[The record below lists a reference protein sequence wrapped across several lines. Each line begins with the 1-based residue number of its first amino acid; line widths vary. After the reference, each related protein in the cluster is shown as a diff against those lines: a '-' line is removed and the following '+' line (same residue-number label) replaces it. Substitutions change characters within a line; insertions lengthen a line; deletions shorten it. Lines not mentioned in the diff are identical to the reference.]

1 MSCKQNKEREDVN
14 NLRYVYGLTSA
25 LLVGGAAVA
34 LISSQPL
41 GAQVAQ
47 NEADVMSEIVPRAGA
62 PSSFAD
68 LTQQLQPA
76 VVNIA
81 TRQRVEVTR
90 NPFAGTPFAEFFNR
104 RRQGPQTREAQS
116 LGSGFIV
123 SADGFVVTNNHV
135 INPPN
140 SNATLEEITVTMPDG
155 TEYEAELVGADPA
168 SDLAVLKIMSDTTF
182 PFVRFGDSSQTR
194 VGEWVVAIGNP
205 FGLGG
210 TVTSGIVSAVYRTP
224 PGSYGA
230 YDRYIQT
237 DASINRG
244 NSGGPLFDMQGNVI
258 GINNA
263 IFSPSG
269 GSVGIGFAI
278 PAEIAAPIVEQLKE
292 GQEIERGYLGVIL
305 DGTVSDDLASA
316 LGLPRNRGEMIQTVE
331 DGSAADLAGLRPGDI
346 VTKVGGKTVTSEQT
360 VSFLVANL
368 EPGAKVPIEV
378 VRDGETINFTATLGK
393 RPTEAELR
401 QRGQIFDPD
410 AETPMDPEESDG
422 TIEEKLGLQ
431 VLTLTPQIRRSLN
444 LDEETVGL
452 VIGAVD
458 PNSDS
463 GRKGL
468 RRGDLILSANYEEV
482 GTIEALLEQITA
494 AEADGRDALLLR
506 VQRRSARP
514 RFVPV
519 RLR

>member
-1 MSCKQNKEREDVN
+1 MKKV
-14 NLRYVYGLTSA
+14 RYVYSLTSA
-25 LLVGGAAVA
+25 LLIGGAAVSLTTGYPA
-34 LISSQPL
+34 

-47 NEADVMSEIVPRAGA
+47 NDAGVMTNVVPRAGA

-68 LTQQLQPA
+68 LTEQLQPA

-90 NPFAGTPFAEFFNR
+90 NPFAGTPFADLFNR
-104 RRQGPQTREAQS
+104 RRGGRSQEPQTREAQS
-116 LGSGFIV
+116 LGSGFII

-135 INPPN
+135 VAPN
-140 SNATLEEITVTMPDG
+140 NRATLEEITVTMPDG
-155 TEYEAELVGADPA
+155 TEYEAELVGADAA
-168 SDLAVLKIMSDTTF
+168 SDLAVLKIKSDNEF
-182 PFVRFGDSSQTR
+182 PFVKFGDSAQTR

-210 TVTSGIVSAVYRTP
+210 TVTSGIVSAVYRNT
-224 PGSYGA
+224 GQGGA

-278 PAEIAAPIVEQLKE
+278 PAEIASPIVNQLKE
-292 GQEIERGYLGVIL
+292 GREIERGFLGVGL
-305 DGTVSDDLASA
+305 DPISDEFADS
-316 LGLPRNRGEMIQTVE
+316 LGLTRNRGEIVQTVQ
-331 DGSAADLAGLRPGDI
+331 DDSAAENAGLRPGDI
-346 VTKVGGKTVTSEQT
+346 ITSINGSDVTSEQT
-360 VSFLVANL
+360 VSIIVGNL
-368 EPGAKVPIEV
+368 EPGTRIPIEV
-378 VRDGETINFTATLGK
+378 LRDGQTLSLTATLGK
-393 RPTEAELR
+393 RPSEAELR
-401 QRGQIFDPD
+401 AQAQTFDPD
-410 AETPMDPEESDG
+410 SDDPIDTEESDG

-431 VLTLTPQIRRSLN
+431 VLALTPQIRRSLG
-444 LDEETVGL
+444 LDEDTDGV

-458 PNSDS
+458 PNSDA

-468 RRGDLILSANYEEV
+468 RRGDVILSANYETV
-482 GTIEALLEQITA
+482 DTVAALNEQIAA
-494 AEADGRDALLLR
+494 AEADNRDAVLLR
-506 VQRRSARP
+506 VQRRGQPP
-514 RFVPV
+514 RFLPV

>member
-1 MSCKQNKEREDVN
+1 MAKV
-14 NLRYVYGLTSA
+14 RYVYGLTSA
-25 LLVGGAAVA
+25 LLVGGAAVS
-34 LISSQPL
+34 LMSGQPL

-47 NEADVMSEIVPRAGA
+47 NDAGVMSNVVPRAGA

-90 NPFAGTPFAEFFNR
+90 NPFAGTPFADLFNR
-104 RRQGPQTREAQS
+104 RRGGGRSQEPQTREAQS
-116 LGSGFIV
+116 LGSGFII

-135 INPPN
+135 VAPN
-140 SNATLEEITVTMPDG
+140 NRATLEEITVTMPDG
-155 TEYEAELVGADPA
+155 TEYEAELVGADAA
-168 SDLAVLKIMSDTTF
+168 SDLAVLKILSDNEF
-182 PFVRFGDSSQTR
+182 PFVKFGDSAQTR

-210 TVTSGIVSAVYRTP
+210 TVTSGIVSAVYRNT
-224 PGSYGA
+224 GQGGA

-278 PAEIAAPIVEQLKE
+278 PAEIASPIVDQLKE
-292 GQEIERGYLGVIL
+292 GREIERGFLGVGL
-305 DGTVSDDLASA
+305 EPMTDDLADS
-316 LGLPRNRGEMIQTVE
+316 LGLARNRGEIIQSVQ
-331 DGSAADLAGLRPGDI
+331 DDSAADNAGLRAGDI
-346 VTKVGGKTVTSEQT
+346 VTKINGQNVTSEQT

-368 EPGAKVPIEV
+368 EPGTRVPIEV
-378 VRDGETINFTATLGK
+378 LRDGQSVSLTATLGK

-401 QRGQIFDPD
+401 AQAQTFDPD
-410 AETPMDPEESDG
+410 SDEPMAPGESDG

-431 VLTLTPQIRRSLN
+431 VLALTPQIRNSLG
-444 LDEETVGL
+444 LDSDVTGL

-458 PNSDS
+458 PNSDA

-468 RRGDLILSANYEEV
+468 RRGDVILSANYEAV
-482 GTIEALLEQITA
+482 GSVDALNAQIAA
-494 AEADGRDALLLR
+494 AEADNRDAVLLR
-506 VQRRSARP
+506 VQRRGQPP

>member
-1 MSCKQNKEREDVN
+1 MN
-14 NLRYVYGLTSA
+14 NVRYVYGLTSA
-25 LLVGGAAVA
+25 LLVGGAAVS
-34 LISSQPL
+34 LITGQPA

-47 NEADVMSEIVPRAGA
+47 NDDSVMSRVVPAAGA
-62 PSSFAD
+62 PESFAD

-81 TRQRVEVTR
+81 TRQRVEVNS
-90 NPFAGTPFAEFFNR
+90 NPFAGTPFADLFNR
-104 RRQGPQTREAQS
+104 RRGQSQQPQTREAQS
-116 LGSGFIV
+116 LGSGFII

-135 INPPN
+135 VAPN
-140 SNATLEEITVTMPDG
+140 NRATLEEITVTMPDG
-155 TEYEAELVGADPA
+155 TEYEAELVGADAA
-168 SDLAVLKIMSDTTF
+168 SDLAVLKIKSDQSF
-182 PFVRFGDSSQTR
+182 PFVQFGDSSEAR

-210 TVTSGIVSAVYRTP
+210 TVTSGIISAVYRNT
-224 PGSYGA
+224 GQGGA

-278 PAEIAAPIVEQLKE
+278 PAEIAAPIVDQLKD
-292 GQEIERGYLGVIL
+292 GREIERGFLGVGL
-305 DGTVSDDLASA
+305 DSMSDDLADS
-316 LGLPRNRGEMIQTVE
+316 LGLPRNRGEIIQNVQ
-331 DGSAADLAGLRPGDI
+331 DDSAADAAGLRAGDI
-346 VTKVGGKTVTSEQT
+346 VTKVNGKDVTSEQT

-368 EPGAKVPIEV
+368 EPGAVVPIEIL
-378 VRDGETINFTATLGK
+378 RDGQRQTVRATLGK
-393 RPTEAELR
+393 RPSEAELR
-401 QRGQIFDPD
+401 EQAQVFDP
-410 AETPMDPEESDG
+410 ESDEPMNPDETDD
-422 TIEEKLGLQ
+422 TIAEKLGLQ
-431 VLTLTPQIRRSLN
+431 VLAMTPQIARQLGVSQ
-444 LDEETVGL
+444 DTSGL

-458 PNSDS
+458 PNSDA

-468 RRGDLILSANYEEV
+468 RRGDIILSANYQAIASV
-482 GTIEALLEQITA
+482 DDLREQVTA
-494 AEADGRDALLLR
+494 AEAENRDAVLLR
-506 VQRRSARP
+506 VQRRSQPP